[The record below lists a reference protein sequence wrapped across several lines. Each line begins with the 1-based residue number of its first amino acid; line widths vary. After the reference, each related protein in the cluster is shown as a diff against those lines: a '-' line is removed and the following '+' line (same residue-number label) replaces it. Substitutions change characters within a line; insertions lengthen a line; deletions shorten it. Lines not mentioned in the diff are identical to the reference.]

1 MNSSDSPSMPQR
13 RLALIALCSLA
24 LAPAARAAEGP
35 VMVEGQS
42 FERQLRLLGS
52 DLLLNGTGV
61 RAVAWFKAFAVGLYL
76 TASAGTAAKAL
87 AMPGA
92 KRLRMRMLTDA
103 PASAFAQAFRKGLA
117 RNVSGP
123 PALAALEARMTDFE
137 DSITGLGKV
146 RKGDVIDLDLDP
158 ARGTLFAVNG
168 TLRHGPIAGDDFYS
182 ALLRAFIGEQPYD
195 EKLRAGLLGQS
206 A

>member
-1 MNSSDSPSMPQR
+1 MNRTDTTFMGQR
-13 RLALIALCSLA
+13 RHALIALCSLA
-24 LAPAARAAEGP
+24 LLPTARAAEAP
-35 VMVEGQS
+35 VLVEGQS

-61 RAVAWFKAFAVGLYL
+61 RSVAWFKAFAVGLYL
-76 TASAGTAAKAL
+76 TGSATTAEQAL

-123 PALAALEARMTDFE
+123 GALAALESRMAGFE
-137 DSITGLGKV
+137 ESINGLGKV

-158 ARGTLFAVNG
+158 VRGTLFAVNG

-195 EKLRAGLLGQS
+195 EKLRAGLLGQ
-206 A
+206 AA

>member
-1 MNSSDSPSMPQR
+1 MNRTERPSTRQR
-13 RLALIALCSLA
+13 RHALITLCGLALL
-24 LAPAARAAEGP
+24 PGARAAEAP
-35 VMVEGQS
+35 VLVEGQS
-42 FERQLRLLGS
+42 FDRQLRLLGS

-61 RAVAWFKAFAVGLYL
+61 RSVAWFKAFAVGLYL
-76 TASAGTAAKAL
+76 TAGAATAGQAL

-195 EKLRAGLLGQS
+195 EKLRAGLLGQ
-206 A
+206 AA